1 MLCPSCNTPLA
12 ADASFCSKCGA
23 KMAGPAAAKPA
34 GTPADALRAA
44 KATVGNSV
52 GTEGERELWHGS
64 YSPKAMYGN
73 WLLALVATLVAV
85 AVSIFVPGPITW
97 LAAGAI
103 VGVLWLVMIAQYLI
117 ERWSVSYA
125 LTTQRFVHQRGLF
138 KRVIN
143 RIEVIDIDDVTV
155 EQGFIERMFGVGTI
169 KLLSSDTSDPTLHLR
184 GIDDAKRIA
193 MLIDD
198 ARRDERRKRGLYM
211 EAV

>member
-1 MLCPSCNTPLA
+1 
-12 ADASFCSKCGA
+12 
-23 KMAGPAAAKPA
+23 MA
-34 GTPADALRAA
+34 LI
-44 KATVGNSV
+44 
-52 GTEGERELWHGS
+52 
-64 YSPKAMYGN
+64 
-73 WLLALVATLVAV
+73 ATLIAAV
-85 AVSIFVPGPITW
+85 VSVFLPSPITW

-103 VGVLWLVMIAQYLI
+103 VAVLWLVLIVQYLI

-125 LTTQRFVHQRGLF
+125 LTTQRFVHQRGLL

-169 KLLSSDTSDPTLHLR
+169 KLLSSDTSDPTLVLR
-184 GIDDAKRIA
+184 GIDDVKRVA
-193 MLIDD
+193 TLIDD